1 MLNFPSSSLIFATD
15 FARLIILLMDK
26 ISEIALENTVTVKI
40 DYELNSQVIG
50 KNFKIIIDCLKEMK
64 SAQDGYNGRLEK
76 M

>member
-1 MLNFPSSSLIFATD
+1 
-15 FARLIILLMDK
+15 MDK